1 MKTSAMARSYFRA
14 MALVA
19 CFCSQLCCFLLAY
32 IKASVYARSA
42 SGVNARLFV
51 MEAPKKKVQQIDA
64 AGRLMEVLDGFFKG
78 VQGDMW
84 LLIGKNGLRKA
95 NSGEIVYS
103 KVLEARL
110 RSRAAKRKGY
120 PQKN

>member
-1 MKTSAMARSYFRA
+1 M
-14 MALVA
+14 
-19 CFCSQLCCFLLAY
+19 
-32 IKASVYARSA
+32 
-42 SGVNARLFV
+42 
-51 MEAPKKKVQQIDA
+51 QQIDA

-84 LLIGKNGLRKA
+84 LLIGKNGLHKA

-110 RSRAAKRKGY
+110 RSRASKEGL
-120 PQKN
+120 PST

>member
-1 MKTSAMARSYFRA
+1 
-14 MALVA
+14 
-19 CFCSQLCCFLLAY
+19 
-32 IKASVYARSA
+32 
-42 SGVNARLFV
+42 
-51 MEAPKKKVQQIDA
+51 
-64 AGRLMEVLDGFFKG
+64 MEVLDGIFKG

-84 LLIGKNGLRKA
+84 LLNGKNGLHKA

-120 PQKN
+120 PQKKLTSSVQQWKMVIQAIAL